1 MKTLILETP
10 SIEKSINSANL
21 FLGGSVTHDGE
32 ERILEFDNDFG
43 TGTIKGIPLEG
54 GLSFMQYDVCFNED
68 FKVTTNPNP
77 LKPIYFMYCLKGNV
91 HQRFQNSDF
100 IVQEGKEDSQLAEF
114 QTAILGGRKSISE
127 LVFSANEN
135 VKLCIIRIANAA
147 DSSES
152 TMPTTLKQ
160 NMLELFSENEGRPI
174 KYFGTYNLRIGEQLA
189 QIEKI
194 NQKGI
199 VKKLLIEGILN
210 LTLAMEIQH
219 LKKDLENEK
228 NPTGSLSQYELKNI
242 KEISRK
248 IEKHPEIQYSI
259 KSICLECGLSASKL
273 QEGFKLLHNKT
284 VSDFIR
290 NERLNKAERLILT
303 TDMNISEIVYTVGLS
318 SRSYFSKIF
327 KRRYKCS
334 PKMYQDNK
342 KALGATG

>member
-1 MKTLILETP
+1 MKTLALE
-10 SIEKSINSANL
+10 SISLEKSINATNL

-43 TGTIKGIPLEG
+43 KGTIKGIVLEG
-54 GLSFMQYDVCFNED
+54 GLSYLQYDVSFSEE
-68 FKVTTNPNP
+68 FKITMNPTP
-77 LKPIYFMYCLKGNV
+77 LHPLYFMYCLKGNV
-91 HQRFQNSDF
+91 HQRFENSTDKTL
-100 IVQEGKEDSQLAEF
+100 IDEF
-114 QTAILGGRKSISE
+114 QTAILGGTNDVNE
-127 LVFSANEN
+127 LIFPSNKK
-135 VKLCIIRIANAA
+135 VKLSIIKVVNA
-147 DSSES
+147 DG
-152 TMPTTLKQ
+152 TNTNLPTTIKG
-160 NMLELFSENEGRPI
+160 NMLELFSKDKKELPI
-174 KYFGTYNLRIGEQLA
+174 RYFGTYNLRIGEQLD

-194 NQKGI
+194 SQKGV

-219 LKKDLENEK
+219 LKSDLENEQ
-228 NPTGSLSQYELKNI
+228 NPTGSLTQYELNSI
-242 KEISRK
+242 KSVSRK

-273 QEGFKLLHNKT
+273 QEGFKLLHSKT

-290 NERLNKAERLILT
+290 NERLNTAERLISN

-342 KALGATG
+342 KSTVDA